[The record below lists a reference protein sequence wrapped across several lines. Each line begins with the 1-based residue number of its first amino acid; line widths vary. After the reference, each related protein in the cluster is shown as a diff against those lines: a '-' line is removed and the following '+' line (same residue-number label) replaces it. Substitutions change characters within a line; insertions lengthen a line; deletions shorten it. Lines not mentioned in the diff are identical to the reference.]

1 MGVFDDLI
9 HIGENEEFL
18 FNQWIE
24 WDHFLIP
31 NKPEWFRE
39 LLRNIMALFG
49 HCMNCTS
56 LDVAISLQ
64 KICRSSHCMITV
76 IVTKKILH
84 IQMLNIVQLLNVI

>member
-1 MGVFDDLI
+1 MGIFDDLI
-9 HIGENEEFL
+9 RIGENGELL
-18 FNQWIE
+18 FYQWFE

-56 LDVAISLQ
+56 LDGCYL
-64 KICRSSHCMITV
+64 
-76 IVTKKILH
+76 VTRNMPEQPLHDNCDRRKKILH
-84 IQMLNIVQLLNVI
+84 IQMLKIVQ